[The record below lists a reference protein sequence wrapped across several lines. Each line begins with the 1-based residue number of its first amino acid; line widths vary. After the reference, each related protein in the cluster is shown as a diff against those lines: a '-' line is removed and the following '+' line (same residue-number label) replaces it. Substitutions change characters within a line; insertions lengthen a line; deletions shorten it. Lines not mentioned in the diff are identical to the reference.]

1 MALVILDIKRN
12 NGPLSSLLMI
22 GTILFATMLFANLAE
37 INAQDFPEPTG
48 FVVDQADILTEQEE
62 AQLSQKLEALKTQS
76 NREFAVAT
84 INDLQGYDIADYGYQ
99 LGRAWGVGNEGED
112 DGIVL
117 IIAPNE
123 RKMRIE
129 VGYGLEGIITD
140 GLSGQIIRQ
149 DIIPQF
155 KAGDMFAGINA
166 GVDAIGSQ
174 LLLPPE
180 EAALLA
186 QQAARE
192 ARNDKKSGRIW
203 NLIFWLFIIFIVILP
218 MLRRARGE
226 RHYDNSGLPIVIW
239 GSGLNSDYIG
249 DSRFGNKSSG
259 GFGGGG
265 FGGGGFGGFGGGG
278 FGGGGAS
285 GGW

>member
-1 MALVILDIKRN
+1 MDFSTIDNKNIRKY
-12 NGPLSSLLMI
+12 LSSLLVMMAFI
-22 GTILFATMLFANLAE
+22 FASVSLANFSDAH
-37 INAQDFPEPTG
+37 AQNFPEPTG
-48 FVVDQADILTEQEE
+48 FVVDQANILSPEEE
-62 AQLSQKLEALKTQS
+62 AQLSQKLEALKAQS

-84 INDLQGYDIADYGYQ
+84 ISDLQGYDIADYGYQ
-99 LGRAWGVGNEGED
+99 LGRAWGVGNEDTD
-112 DGIVL
+112 DGILL

-149 DIIPQF
+149 DITPEF
-155 KAGDMFAGINA
+155 KAGNMFAGINA

-180 EAALLA
+180 EAAELA
-186 QQAARE
+186 KQAATE

-226 RHYDNSGLPIVIW
+226 RHYDDSGLPIVIW
-239 GSGLNSDYIG
+239 GSGVDSDYIG
-249 DSRFGNKSSG
+249 GG
-259 GFGGGG
+259 GFGGGSSGG

>member
-1 MALVILDIKRN
+1 MGFNDQYKKSMR
-12 NGPLSSLLMI
+12 GPLSSLLMI
-22 GTILFATMLFANLAE
+22 LALLFVSVTSLQ
-37 INAQDFPEPTG
+37 AQDFPEPTG
-48 FVVDQADILTEQEE
+48 FVVDQANLLSAEEE
-62 AQLSQKLEALKTQS
+62 AQLSQKLEALKSQS

-84 INDLQGYDIADYGYQ
+84 IADLQGYDIAEYGYQ

-112 DGIVL
+112 DGILL

-140 GLSGQIIRQ
+140 GLSGQIIRN
-149 DIIPQF
+149 IITPQF
-155 KAGDMFAGINA
+155 KDGNMFAGIDA

-180 EAALLA
+180 EAAQLA
-186 QQAARE
+186 KQATTE

-203 NLIFWLFIIFIVILP
+203 NLIFWLFILFIVILP

-226 RHYDNSGLPIVIW
+226 RHYDDSGLPIVIW
-239 GSGLNSDYIG
+239 GSGVDSDYIG
-249 DSRFGNKSSG
+249 GG
-259 GFGGGG
+259 GFGGGFGGGSSGG
-265 FGGGGFGGFGGGG
+265 FGGGFGGFGGGG

>member
-1 MALVILDIKRN
+1 MGFNDQYKKSMR
-12 NGPLSSLLMI
+12 GPLSSLLMI
-22 GTILFATMLFANLAE
+22 LALLFVSVTSLQ
-37 INAQDFPEPTG
+37 AQDFPEPTG
-48 FVVDQADILTEQEE
+48 FVVDQANLLSAEEE
-62 AQLSQKLEALKTQS
+62 AQLSQKLEALKSQS

-84 INDLQGYDIADYGYQ
+84 IADLQGYDIAEYGYQ

-112 DGIVL
+112 DGILL

-140 GLSGQIIRQ
+140 GLSGQIIRN
-149 DIIPQF
+149 IITPQF
-155 KAGDMFAGINA
+155 KDGNMFAGIDA

-180 EAALLA
+180 EAAQLA
-186 QQAARE
+186 KQATTE

-226 RHYDNSGLPIVIW
+226 RHYDDSGLPIVIW
-239 GSGLNSDYIG
+239 GSGVDSDYIG
-249 DSRFGNKSSG
+249 GG
-259 GFGGGG
+259 GFGGGFGGGSSGG
-265 FGGGGFGGFGGGG
+265 FGGGFGGFGGGG

>member
-1 MALVILDIKRN
+1 MIVAALLIFS
-12 NGPLSSLLMI
+12 PHSL
-22 GTILFATMLFANLAE
+22 
-37 INAQDFPEPTG
+37 AQNFPEPTG
-48 FVVDQADILTEQEE
+48 FVVDQAAILSPAEE
-62 AQLSQKLEALKTQS
+62 AQLTQKLEALKAQS

-84 INDLQGYDIADYGYQ
+84 IADLQGYDISEYGYR
-99 LGRAWGVGNEGED
+99 LGRAWGVGNEGAD
-112 DGIVL
+112 DGILL

-140 GLSGQIIRQ
+140 GLSGQIIRN
-149 DIIPQF
+149 IITPQF
-155 KAGDMFAGINA
+155 KNGNMFAGIDA

-180 EAALLA
+180 EAAALA
-186 QQAARE
+186 KQASSAARS
-192 ARNDKKSGRIW
+192 DKESGSIW
-203 NLIFWLFIIFIVILP
+203 NLIFWLVIIFIVIWP
-218 MLRRARGE
+218 MIRSARGHK
-226 RHYDNSGLPIVIW
+226 HYDDSGLPIVIW
-239 GSGLNSDYIG
+239 GDFDDRGGGSGG
-249 DSRFGNKSSG
+249 GGGFGGG

>member
-1 MALVILDIKRN
+1 MHINFAKNDHIIKSLSYYFVILTFLFFNI
-12 NGPLSSLLMI
+12 SL
-22 GTILFATMLFANLAE
+22 TNWAH
-37 INAQDFPEPTG
+37 AQTFPKPTG
-48 FVVDQADILTEQEE
+48 FVVDQANILTPEEE
-62 AQLSQKLEALKTQS
+62 AQLTQKLEALKAQS
-76 NREFAVAT
+76 NREFAIAT
-84 INDLQGYDIADYGYQ
+84 IRDLQGYDISDYGYQ
-99 LGRAWGVGNEGED
+99 LGRAWGVGNEGAD
-112 DGIVL
+112 DGILL

-123 RKMRIE
+123 RKIRIE

-149 DIIPQF
+149 EITPQF
-155 KAGDMFAGINA
+155 KAGNMFAGIDA
-166 GVDAIGSQ
+166 GVNAIGSQ

-180 EAALLA
+180 EAAALA
-186 QQAARE
+186 KQATTK
-192 ARNDKKSGRIW
+192 ARNDRKSGRVW

-226 RHYDNSGLPIVIW
+226 RRYDDSGLPIIIW
-239 GSGLNSDYIG
+239 GNSGG
-249 DSRFGNKSSG
+249 FGSSSG

>member
-1 MALVILDIKRN
+1 MIKAPSQHSIKLLLSAVIMMIAL
-12 NGPLSSLLMI
+12 
-22 GTILFATMLFANLAE
+22 LASAPN
-37 INAQDFPEPTG
+37 IQAQTFPEPTG
-48 FVVDQADILTEQEE
+48 FVVDQADILSPDQE
-62 AQLSQKLEALKTQS
+62 AQLTQKLEALKAQS

-84 INDLQGYDIADYGYQ
+84 IADLQGYEISDYGYQ
-99 LGRAWGVGNEGED
+99 LGRAWGVGNEGAD
-112 DGIVL
+112 DGILL

-140 GLSGQIIRQ
+140 GLSGQIIRRV
-149 DIIPQF
+149 ITPEF
-155 KAGDMFAGINA
+155 KNGNMFAGINA

-180 EAALLA
+180 EAAA
-186 QQAARE
+186 IAKQASSAALNE
-192 ARNDKKSGRIW
+192 KESGSIW
-203 NLIFWLFIIFIVILP
+203 NLIFWLVIIFIVILP
-218 MLRRARGE
+218 MIRSARGDK
-226 RHYDNSGLPIVIW
+226 RYDESGLPIVIW
-239 GSGLNSDYIG
+239 GGYG
-249 DSRFGNKSSG
+249 GNNDHDGG
-259 GFGGGG
+259 GFGGFGSGGGG

>member
-1 MALVILDIKRN
+1 MDFSAIDNRQIRKS
-12 NGPLSSLLMI
+12 LSSLMMI
-22 GTILFATMLFANLAE
+22 VAFIFANMIYTNWAAV
-37 INAQDFPEPTG
+37 NAQDFPEPTG
-48 FVVDQADILTEQEE
+48 FVVDQANILTDQEE
-62 AQLSQKLEALKTQS
+62 SQLSQKLEALKAQS

-84 INDLQGYDIADYGYQ
+84 ISDLQGYDIADYGYQ
-99 LGRAWGVGNEGED
+99 LGRAWGVGNEDAD
-112 DGIVL
+112 DGILL

-149 DIIPQF
+149 DITPQF
-155 KAGDMFAGINA
+155 KAGNMFAGINA

-180 EAALLA
+180 EAAELA
-186 QQAARE
+186 KQATTE
-192 ARNDKKSGRIW
+192 TRNDKKSGRIW

-218 MLRRARGE
+218 MFRRARGE
-226 RHYDNSGLPIVIW
+226 RHYDDSGLPIVIW
-239 GSGLNSDYIG
+239 GSGVDSDYIG
-249 DSRFGNKSSG
+249 GGGFGGGRSSG
-259 GFGGGG
+259 GFGGG

>member
-1 MALVILDIKRN
+1 MGFNDLYKKSMR
-12 NGPLSSLLMI
+12 GPLSSLLMI
-22 GTILFATMLFANLAE
+22 LALLFVSVTSLQ
-37 INAQDFPEPTG
+37 AQDFPEPTG
-48 FVVDQADILTEQEE
+48 FVVDQANLLSAEEE
-62 AQLSQKLEALKTQS
+62 AQLSQKLEALKSQS

-84 INDLQGYDIADYGYQ
+84 IADLQGYDIAEYGYQ

-112 DGIVL
+112 DGILL

-140 GLSGQIIRQ
+140 GLSGQIIRN
-149 DIIPQF
+149 IITPQF
-155 KAGDMFAGINA
+155 KDGNMFAGIDA

-180 EAALLA
+180 EAAA
-186 QQAARE
+186 VAKNASSAARS
-192 ARNDKKSGRIW
+192 DKKSGSLW
-203 NLIFWLFIIFIVILP
+203 NLIFWLIIIAIVLFPMIRGLRGGRKGRKYRKGDIAIVIFEAL
-218 MLRRARGE
+218 LHTAIHSRG
-226 RHYDNSGLPIVIW
+226 G
-239 GSGLNSDYIG
+239 GG
-249 DSRFGNKSSG
+249 FGGGGSG
-259 GFGGGG
+259 GFGGGSS
-265 FGGGGFGGFGGGG
+265 GGFGGFGGGG

>member
-1 MALVILDIKRN
+1 MDFIKLDNKHIGR
-12 NGPLSSLLMI
+12 PLSSLMMI
-22 GTILFATMLFANLAE
+22 LAFLFVSITAV
-37 INAQDFPEPTG
+37 NAQDFPEPTG
-48 FVVDQADILTEQEE
+48 FVVDQANILTAEQEV
-62 AQLSQKLEALKTQS
+62 QLTQKLEALKTQS
-76 NREFAVAT
+76 NREFAIAT
-84 INDLQGYDIADYGYQ
+84 ISDLQGYDIADYGYQ
-99 LGRAWGVGNEGED
+99 LGRFWGVGNEGLD
-112 DGIVL
+112 DGILL

-149 DIIPQF
+149 NITPQF
-155 KAGDMFAGINA
+155 KAGNMFAGIDA

-174 LLLPPE
+174 LLLTPE
-180 EAALLA
+180 EAAELA
-186 QQAARE
+186 KQADAE

-218 MLRRARGE
+218 MIRRAKGE
-226 RHYDNSGLPIVIW
+226 RHYDDSGLPIVIW
-239 GSGLNSDYIG
+239 GSGVDSDYIG
-249 DSRFGNKSSG
+249 GGGFGGGRSSG
-259 GFGGGG
+259 GFGGG